1 MIRLIPKNIWPWL
14 NVLIPTMLCALL
26 LVLRLSD
33 PGDVFEKL
41 RHSILD
47 GYHSLDQVET
57 DAEESTPVRL
67 VQIDDAA
74 LETFGQWPWSR
85 DKLG

>member
-47 GYHSLDQVET
+47 GYHSLDQVDEYLRQLGVS
-57 DAEESTPVRL
+57 DL
-67 VQIDDAA
+67 GD
-74 LETFGQWPWSR
+74 LR
-85 DKLG
+85 DNFHCI